1 MFARRYQILGLQ
13 FYLHDLL
20 LTFLAFL
27 FSYLLRNYG
36 MPLLFPRLSPLYP
49 IEDYV
54 PFLIGVLSLW
64 TIIGHSL
71 GLYAKPDPG
80 DRIQLIRDAAVLV
93 VIGSIAVLAG
103 LYLLKATY
111 VSRSFVLVFCATDAL
126 FLGIGRSC
134 FPAASAWLRERFERY
149 RYFLIVGT
157 GPSALQMASFLTQ
170 GKHLWQRLVGLIQ
183 TSASSFP
190 AQEEHNYPV
199 FDLDHLPRLL
209 ENQIVDEVIIAVSAH
224 ELEGVQ
230 PFIRR
235 LQEEGVHTRLHLD
248 FLPAT
253 VSQVFIE
260 HFHDVPLLTFANT
273 PANEVLLFVKRV
285 FDVVLSVVALSI
297 AAPLMLLIS
306 ALIATFSPGPILYR
320 QTRCGIGGRRFRLY
334 KFRTM
339 VVGADQMRANLECH
353 NELEGPV
360 FKMANDPR
368 CTPVGRWLRKFS
380 LDEVPQLWNILR
392 GDRFFVETRAPLPEE
407 VEKYETWQ
415 RRRLRMRPGLTCLW
429 ALEGRNNVRFHRWMQ
444 LDLLY
449 IENWSL
455 WLDLK
460 ILIKTIPYVLKGSGA
475 F

>member
-20 LTFLAFL
+20 LTLVAFL

-36 MPLLFPRLSPLYP
+36 MPLLLPRLSPLYP
-49 IEDYV
+49 IRDYI
-54 PFLIGVLSLW
+54 PFLVGVLSLW

-71 GLYAKPDPG
+71 GLYSKPDPG
-80 DRIQLIRDAAVLV
+80 DRVQLIRDAAVLV
-93 VIGSIAVLAG
+93 LVGSIAVLAG
-103 LYLLKATY
+103 LYLIKASY
-111 VSRSFVLVFCATDAL
+111 VSRSFVLVFCLTDAL
-126 FLGIGRSC
+126 FLGIGRSF

-170 GKHLWQRLVGLIQ
+170 GKHLGQRLVGLIQ
-183 TSASSFP
+183 ISAAP
-190 AQEEHNYPV
+190 VGGQEHDYPL

-209 ENQIVDEVIIAVSAH
+209 ENQIVDEVIIAVGAN
-224 ELEGVQ
+224 ELEAVQ

-253 VSQVFIE
+253 VSQVFVE

-285 FDVVLSVVALSI
+285 FDVVLSVVALTI
-297 AAPLMLLIS
+297 ATPLMLVIS
-306 ALIATFSPGPILYR
+306 AFIAAFSRGPILYR
-320 QTRCGIGGRRFRLY
+320 QTRCGVGGRRFMLY

-339 VVGADQMRANLECH
+339 VVGADQMRANLELQ

-368 CTPVGRWLRKFS
+368 CTPIGRWLRKFS
-380 LDEVPQLWNILR
+380 LDELPQLWNILR
-392 GDRFFVETRAPLPEE
+392 GDMSFVGPRPPLPEE

-429 ALEGRNNVRFHRWMQ
+429 ALEGRNNVRFNRWMQ

-460 ILIKTIPYVLKGSGA
+460 ILIKTIPYVVKGSGA

>member
-20 LTFLAFL
+20 LTLLAFL
-27 FSYLLRNYG
+27 FSYLLRNG

-49 IEDYV
+49 IEDYI
-54 PFLIGVLSLW
+54 PFLVGVLSLW

-71 GLYAKPDPG
+71 GLYSKPDPG
-80 DRIQLIRDAAVLV
+80 DRVQLIRDAAVLV
-93 VIGSIAVLAG
+93 LVGSIAVLAG
-103 LYLLKATY
+103 LYLIKASY
-111 VSRSFVLVFCATDAL
+111 VSRSFVVVFCLTDAI
-126 FLGIGRSC
+126 FLGIGRSF

-157 GPSALQMASFLTQ
+157 GPAALQMASFLTQ
-170 GKHLWQRLVGLIQ
+170 GKHLGQRLVGLIQ
-183 TSASSFP
+183 TSTAP
-190 AQEEHNYPV
+190 IVQEEHDYPV

-209 ENQIVDEVIIAVSAH
+209 ENQIVDEVIIAVGAN
-224 ELEGVQ
+224 ELEAVQ

-253 VSQVFIE
+253 ISQVFIE

-285 FDVVLSVVALSI
+285 FDVVLSVLALAI

-306 ALIATFSPGPILYR
+306 VLIATLSPGPILYR
-320 QTRCGIGGRRFRLY
+320 QTRCGVGGRRFMLY

-380 LDEVPQLWNILR
+380 LDEIPQLWNILR
-392 GDRFFVETRAPLPEE
+392 GDMSFVGPRPPLPEE

-460 ILIKTIPYVLKGSGA
+460 ILIKTIPYVVKGSGA

>member
-20 LTFLAFL
+20 LTVLAFL
-27 FSYLLRNYG
+27 VSYLIRNYG
-36 MPLLFPRLSPLYP
+36 MTLLFPRLSHLYP
-49 IEDYV
+49 VRGYL
-54 PFLIGVLSLW
+54 PFLVGVLSLW

-71 GLYAKPDPG
+71 GLYSKPDPG
-80 DRIQLIRDAAVLV
+80 DRVQLIRDAAVLV
-93 VIGSIAVLAG
+93 LVGSIAVLAG
-103 LYLLKATY
+103 LYLIKASY
-111 VSRSFVLVFCATDAL
+111 VSRSFVLVFCLTDAL
-126 FLGIGRSC
+126 FLGLGRSS

-170 GKHLWQRLVGLIQ
+170 GKHLGQRLVGLIQ
-183 TSASSFP
+183 TSAAP
-190 AQEEHNYPV
+190 LAQEEHDYPV
-199 FDLDHLPRLL
+199 FDLDHLPTLL
-209 ENQIVDEVIIAVSAH
+209 ENHIVDEVIIAVGAN
-224 ELEGVQ
+224 ELESVQ
-230 PFIRR
+230 PFIPR

-285 FDVVLSVVALSI
+285 FDVVLSVVALAI
-297 AAPLMLLIS
+297 AAPLMLVIS
-306 ALIATFSPGPILYR
+306 LLIAAFSPGPILYR
-320 QTRCGIGGRRFRLY
+320 QTRCGVGGRRFMLY

-339 VVGADQMRANLECH
+339 VVGAEQMRVQLEAH
-353 NELEGPV
+353 NEVEGPV

-380 LDEVPQLWNILR
+380 LDELPQLWNILR
-392 GDRFFVETRAPLPEE
+392 GDMAFVGPRPPLPEA

-429 ALEGRNNVRFHRWMQ
+429 ALEGRNNIRFHRWMQ

-460 ILIKTIPYVLKGSGA
+460 ILIKTIPYVVKGSGA

>member
-20 LTFLAFL
+20 LTVLAFL
-27 FSYLLRNYG
+27 ISYLIRNYG
-36 MPLLFPRLSPLYP
+36 MTLLFPRLSHLYP
-49 IEDYV
+49 VRGYL
-54 PFLIGVLSLW
+54 PFLVGVLSLW

-71 GLYAKPDPG
+71 GLYSKPDPG
-80 DRIQLIRDAAVLV
+80 DRVQLIRDAAVLV
-93 VIGSIAVLAG
+93 LVGSIAVLAG
-103 LYLLKATY
+103 LYLIKASY
-111 VSRSFVLVFCATDAL
+111 VSRSFVLVFCLTDAL
-126 FLGIGRSC
+126 FLGLGRSF

-170 GKHLWQRLVGLIQ
+170 GKHLGQRLVGLIQ
-183 TSASSFP
+183 TSAAP
-190 AQEEHNYPV
+190 LAQEEHDYPV
-199 FDLDHLPRLL
+199 FDLDYLPTLL
-209 ENQIVDEVIIAVSAH
+209 ENHIVDEVIIAVGAN
-224 ELEGVQ
+224 ELESVQ
-230 PFIRR
+230 PFIPR

-285 FDVVLSVVALSI
+285 FDVVLSVVALAI
-297 AAPLMLLIS
+297 AAPLMLVIS
-306 ALIATFSPGPILYR
+306 FLVAAFSPGPILYR
-320 QTRCGIGGRRFRLY
+320 QTRCGVGGRRFMLY

-339 VVGADQMRANLECH
+339 VVGAEQMRVQLEAH
-353 NELEGPV
+353 NEVEGPV

-380 LDEVPQLWNILR
+380 LDELPQLWNILR
-392 GDRFFVETRAPLPEE
+392 GDMSFVGPRPPLPEE

-429 ALEGRNNVRFHRWMQ
+429 ALEGRNNIRFHRWMQ

-460 ILIKTIPYVLKGSGA
+460 ILIKTIPYVVKGSGA